1 MALFWAVFYYY
12 EREFIMEKY
21 VVKKGSVQE
30 TLIIPLYGRKVAM
43 DMYPDLFSD
52 KECKELLSKIE
63 YSEDKLRKE
72 SKIKLKIGGILAA
85 TRQYD
90 LVTVCKEYV
99 SKYPSASVV
108 NLGCG
113 LDTSY
118 YQIDNGS
125 TRGYNVDFSDV
136 IDIRNELLPAKNS
149 EKNISSD
156 ITDYSWFEKI
166 EYEKEKGIVFFA
178 SGVFYYLKKEKV
190 KKLISKLSE
199 VFPGGKIV
207 FDATNSKGL
216 KKMLKAWLSPSEMEN
231 VGLYFSLDDEKEIY
245 KWSENIS
252 KVIKKGYLTGYRKL
266 DKRYGFFTNMFLKY
280 IDRKNLAQIIEIEF
294 K

>member
-1 MALFWAVFYYY
+1 MK
-12 EREFIMEKY
+12 KY

-30 TLIIPLYGRKVAM
+30 TLLIPLYGRKIAV
-43 DMYPDLFSD
+43 DMYPDFFSD

-63 YSEDKLRKE
+63 YSEDKLGKE

-90 LVTVCKEYV
+90 LVTVCKDYV
-99 SKYPSASVV
+99 SKYPSALVV

-125 TRGYNVDFSDV
+125 TKGYNIDFPEV
-136 IDIRNELLPAKNS
+136 IDIRNELLPPKES
-149 EKNISSD
+149 EKNIASD
-156 ITDYSWFEKI
+156 LMNYSWFERVD
-166 EYEKEKGIVFFA
+166 YDREKGIVFFA

-190 KKLISKLSE
+190 KELISKLAE

-207 FDATNSKGL
+207 FDATNARGL
-216 KKMLKAWLSPSEMEN
+216 KKMLKAWLSPSEMEK

-266 DKRYGFFTNMFLKY
+266 DKRYGFFTNKLLRY

-294 K
+294 RGQ